1 MVRLRFLITAVL
13 VSSISLLTAC
23 HSDSTMGT
31 ENSLAD
37 MVCTGTMPL
46 EYADQFSVSYYEN
59 GTSIIEIADGEQY
72 LLVPENADAPASIP
86 ENVTVIHQPVE
97 RIYLAASSAMDLFDG
112 IDALDTIRATST
124 AQKDWSLPHVVE
136 AIANGDILYAGKYS
150 APDYEL
156 ILSEECD
163 LAIESTMIY
172 HSPAAQEQLESQG
185 IPVLVERSSYESH
198 PLGRLEWI
206 KLYGLLLG
214 KEAEAEAF
222 YKEKSQL
229 FDSIEPEANAAK
241 TVAFFYIG
249 ANGYVNIRKPG
260 DYISKMI
267 ELAGGQYIFDAED
280 LGVEDNALS
289 TMNIQFETFYAAAM
303 DADILIYNSTVDGG
317 LSTMDELTEKNALLK
332 EFKAVQNGNVWCTEK
347 NMFQQTTGAADMIAD
362 LHQIFAGESTDDLQF
377 LYPLT

>member
-59 GTSIIEIADGEQY
+59 GTSMIEIADGEQY

-97 RIYLAASSAMDLFDG
+97 QIYLAASSAMDLFDG

-172 HSPAAQEQLESQG
+172 HSPAAQEQLEGQG

-289 TMNIQFETFYAAAM
+289 TMNIQFETFYAAAK